1 MRIKALGI
9 IISAVLAIGLI
20 GCGSG
25 TAQTASSSTPAGS
38 GEHMTSFDYAYK
50 IGAVRE
56 WLFKQSK

>member
-1 MRIKALGI
+1 MLGEGNN
-9 IISAVLAIGLI
+9 ANFVTFTA
-20 GCGSG
+20 G
-25 TAQTASSSTPAGS
+25 TTIADGSSTPAGS

>member
-9 IISAVLAIGLI
+9 TAGTTIADGSSA
-20 GCGSG
+20 
-25 TAQTASSSTPAGS
+25 PAGS